1 LTAFSAVAFDSPVL
15 LATASTNSLLF
26 ILVNLPHVH
35 VSRGTTVR
43 ICE

>member
-1 LTAFSAVAFDSPVL
+1 VL

-35 VSRGTTVR
+35 VSRGTAGAYM
-43 ICE
+43 